1 MKTFVQS
8 YLRINLHLYLLMTR
22 VPVTLEDNV
31 YKREPSRLS
40 REHRSINIF
49 KRIEKRESLIGGAN
63 TDIDRLHIAFS
74 IKSER
79 KQNAKAQQYDSHAYA
94 SRQFRH
100 PVTLNYSSASLSP
113 NAVKAKF

>member
-1 MKTFVQS
+1 
-8 YLRINLHLYLLMTR
+8 MTR

-31 YKREPSRLS
+31 YKRESLK
-40 REHRSINIF
+40 EHCSINIF
-49 KRIEKRESLIGGAN
+49 KRIEKREGLIGGAN

-94 SRQFRH
+94 SRQVLAPGYAQLFIG
-100 PVTLNYSSASLSP
+100 VSLP